1 MHATRLMALTA
12 VLAGLLEA
20 SCASRQTAQSTPA
33 PPNPTLVVLL
43 ADPDGTTGRARVSN
57 EFGAVDL
64 TAERQ
69 STIVTP
75 AGRPSPVRVMDQS
88 EIDRIF
94 GAALAAMP
102 PAPRH
107 FTLQFRFESDELTD
121 ESRQLVPEIL
131 ATVKAFPFPEVA
143 VVGHTDTL
151 GNADTN
157 VALGLK
163 RATTVQRLLV
173 AAGLDPTI
181 IEVRSHGEVDQAVK
195 TPDNRAEPRNR
206 RVEIVVR

>member
-12 VLAGLLEA
+12 VIAGSLEA
-20 SCASRQTAQSTPA
+20 SCASRQPAQSTPD
-33 PPNPTLVVLL
+33 PPKPTLVVLL
-43 ADPDGTTGRARVSN
+43 PDADGTTGRARVTN

-64 TAERQ
+64 TAERH

-75 AGRPSPVRVMDQS
+75 TGRPSPVRVMDAS
-88 EIDRIF
+88 EVDRLF
-94 GAALAAMP
+94 GAALAALP

-121 ESRQLVPEIL
+121 ESRALVPDIL
-131 ATVKAFPFPEVA
+131 AAVKAFPVPEVA

-151 GNADTN
+151 GDAKAN

-163 RATTVQRLLV
+163 RATSVQRLLV
-173 AAGLDPTI
+173 TAGLDPSI
-181 IEVRSHGEVDQAVK
+181 IEVRSHGEVDPVVK